1 MFPDFTRL
9 PDEIIDNQVDDVA
22 ITKIAK
28 RGPWQPETQSIP
40 GVAHFNFLSSLET
53 STWRGPAW
61 SWNLSQ
67 GSFDLTIQRDEQNL
81 QKQKTCNSAKKQAVL
96 RETPAALW
104 RQTVDSRL
112 LTMKCPYCWCGDEW
126 KRVCKSIAVV
136 WHATK
141 TMSSDIGNYL
151 KR

>member
-61 SWNLSQ
+61 
-67 GSFDLTIQRDEQNL
+67 
-81 QKQKTCNSAKKQAVL
+81 
-96 RETPAALW
+96 P
-104 RQTVDSRL
+104 
-112 LTMKCPYCWCGDEW
+112 
-126 KRVCKSIAVV
+126 
-136 WHATK
+136 
-141 TMSSDIGNYL
+141 
-151 KR
+151 